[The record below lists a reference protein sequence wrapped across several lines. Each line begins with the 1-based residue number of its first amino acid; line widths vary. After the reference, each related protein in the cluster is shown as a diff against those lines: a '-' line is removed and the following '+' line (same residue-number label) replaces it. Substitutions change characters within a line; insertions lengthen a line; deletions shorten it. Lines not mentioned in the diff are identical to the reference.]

1 MQINSGSQ
9 PPIEGQV
16 VKQGSCLKGRYILV
30 RTLPLSEPGF
40 LYAGRDQRTGEV
52 LRIRSI
58 PATNLSEADRGAM
71 REEARRLME
80 IRRPDYFPRVR
91 DLVET
96 EGVYFLVQEG
106 LDGETLWDF
115 QQEDAPALPDRFR
128 IAHIFRQIVDR
139 LAYLHDHIRGPILF
153 RDLTPE
159 RVMISTETRMVRLV
173 DFAIPG
179 MAFAPPEGMPG
190 KGTHQWLAPE
200 LYKGEPHSI
209 QTDIYALGRIL
220 QFMVFG
226 ETTDD
231 PNPSTPIPTA
241 VGRGVPDA
249 MRELVQRM
257 IAPDPS
263 LRPKTMQAAKEAFEA
278 TLDPSAASFSI
289 SGGAVPKDHCTG
301 CGFEAEL
308 ENICCS
314 YCGAPA
320 SAAAS
325 RADAEETLPPKVRVF
340 GLERERFRG
349 LKPVSLERFSLL
361 KMSAQVAR
369 LGGYENLVDRSDG
382 NAIPDGVSLIETL
395 QVLRDLRGRALLVG
409 EDPLGPVSIAETLLS
424 EYRHREWVQRT
435 LILAPGSL
443 PYTWQHRL
451 IARHE
456 VPADVF
462 VPDGD
467 LNLDSLADR
476 IVLISSFEN
485 LRGRTERKAV
495 IQTNWDLIIVD
506 AAHLCTSRGSH
517 RWQLLDALNSK
528 YLLLLTS
535 TPVQDD
541 VSDLLNLLRLVR
553 PDLWSTS
560 PQDFRTSLDNTLPAI
575 RDKIERTMLEVTS
588 HKNPT
593 AIQTTYALAQPEG
606 DAAELY
612 NVILNSLASSALD
625 PNTTM
630 FIKQALISASPE
642 KLQTAATDETAAALI
657 AGVRALLDED
667 LHPKVHHLLTKTAPE
682 LEGKAVLFSDDAD
695 VRKRL
700 TDGLVKAGI
709 GAISID
715 SNAPGHP
722 VPAWQRFAGNDDL
735 KIFVVGD
742 ETPCPLPLEA
752 ARTAIFFDLPWQPI
766 RIAERIARLQSGLKD
781 ENREIQVL
789 QLLAPGTVEE
799 WLYDLYCDCL
809 QVYTPGSPMLHAFQA
824 AMHDNETF
832 ETMIQEVA
840 AAGIKGCHGTSRA
853 LNIQERITSIRD
865 HVLQARRRS
874 EDLVRHFRREGG
886 R

>member
-1 MQINSGSQ
+1 MQINSDGQ
-9 PPIEGQV
+9 PPVEGQM

-58 PATNLSEADRGAM
+58 PAANLSEAERGAL
-71 REEARRLME
+71 REEARRIME
-80 IRRPDYFPRVR
+80 IRRSDYFPRVR

-106 LDGETLWDF
+106 LDGATLWDF

-128 IAHIFRQIVDR
+128 IAHLFRQIADR
-139 LAYLHDHIRGPILF
+139 LAYLHDHIRGPVLF

-159 RVMISTETRMVRLV
+159 RVMISPDTRMVRLV
-173 DFAIPG
+173 DFGLPG
-179 MAFAPPEGMPG
+179 MAEKAPEGTPG
-190 KGTHQWLAPE
+190 KGTRQWLAPE
-200 LYKGEPHSI
+200 LYSGEPHSI
-209 QTDIYALGRIL
+209 QTDIYSLGRVL

-231 PNPSTPIPTA
+231 PTPATAIPTA

-263 LRPKTMQAAKEAFEA
+263 LRPRSMMAAKEAFEA
-278 TLDPSAASFSI
+278 TLDPSAASFAIGS
-289 SGGAVPKDHCTG
+289 GAVPKNHCTA
-301 CGFEAEL
+301 CGSDAEAE
-308 ENICCS
+308 NIWCPH
-314 YCGAPA
+314 CGAPGA
-320 SAAAS
+320 VTGSQTDS
-325 RADAEETLPPKVRVF
+325 EETLPPRVRVF
-340 GLERERFRG
+340 GLEDERFLG

-369 LGGYENLVDRSDG
+369 LGDYENLAEPHEGCD
-382 NAIPDGVSLIETL
+382 APEETSLFETL

-409 EDPLGPVSIAETLLS
+409 EDPLGPVSIAERLLS
-424 EYRHREWVQRT
+424 EYRHREWVQRV

-451 IARHE
+451 IARHD
-456 VPADVF
+456 VPAEVF
-462 VPDGD
+462 DPDGD
-467 LNLDSLADR
+467 QKLDALPEQ
-476 IVLISSFEN
+476 VVMISSFVN
-485 LRGRTERKAV
+485 LLGSKERKAV
-495 IQTNWDLIIVD
+495 IKVSWDLIIVD

-517 RWQLLDALNSK
+517 RWQLLDSLNSK
-528 YLLLLTS
+528 YLLLLTA
-535 TPVQDD
+535 TPIQDD
-541 VSDLLNLLRLVR
+541 TSELLALLRLVR

-560 PQDFRTSLDNTLPAI
+560 PQDFRASLDNTLPAI
-575 RDKIERTMLEVTS
+575 RDKIERTMLEVS
-588 HKNPT
+588 SRKSVS
-593 AIQTTYALAQPEG
+593 AIQTTYSLAQPEG

-625 PNTTM
+625 PETTM
-630 FIKQALISASPE
+630 LIKQALISASPDR
-642 KLQTAATDETAAALI
+642 LQSAATDETAAALI

-667 LHPKVHHLLTKTAPE
+667 LHPKIHHLLSKIAPE
-682 LEGKAVLFSDDAD
+682 IEGKAVLFSNDAD

-700 TDGLVKAGI
+700 TDGLSQAGI
-709 GAISID
+709 GAVTVD
-715 SNAPGHP
+715 THAPGHP
-722 VPAWQRFAGNDDL
+722 VPAWQRFAASDEL
-735 KIFVVGD
+735 RMLLVGD
-742 ETPCPLPLEA
+742 DTPCPLPLEA
-752 ARTAIFFDLPWQPI
+752 VETAIFFDLPWQPI
-766 RIAERIARLQSGLKD
+766 HIADRIARLQSGLKG
-781 ENREIQVL
+781 ENQDIKVL

-799 WLYDLYCDCL
+799 WLYDLYRDCL
-809 QVYTPGSPMLHAFQA
+809 QVYTPGSPVLHAFQA

-832 ETMIQEVA
+832 ATMFEEVA

-853 LNIQERITSIRD
+853 LSIQERITGIRD
-865 HVLQARRRS
+865 HVAQARKTS
-874 EDLVRHFRREGG
+874 EDLLRHFRREGS